1 MILCGTLNFSWLIL
15 TRISG
20 RSFLISLVSVVSVY
34 LNIIAVVIGRSM
46 RGGYE
51 YFLKINSY
59 GINEELG
66 MIEYIFTDKTGT
78 LTSNSMEFK
87 YCFIGGE

>member
-1 MILCGTLNFSWLIL
+1 MQKDEDMYKGDH
-15 TRISG
+15 
-20 RSFLISLVSVVSVY
+20 
-34 LNIIAVVIGRSM
+34 
-46 RGGYE
+46 
-51 YFLKINSY
+51 FLKINSY